1 MTGLEDLGDLWIHV
15 DEHVLFRFD
24 LVIALFHLR
33 LDPESEWVPHYR
45 KDHVSC
51 ELPGQ
56 LLDLL
61 LDREILVHTRI
72 LLGEGLHI
80 LDRQALELRDI
91 DVLDVRT
98 LDALLRPRLDIS
110 EMPDGDVFEGRQVHV
125 DL

>member
-15 DEHVLFRFD
+15 DEHVLFRLD
-24 LVIALFHLR
+24 LVIALLHLR

-45 KDHVSC
+45 IDDVGY

-61 LDREILVHTRI
+61 LDREVLVHTRI

-91 DVLDVRT
+91 DVLDVST

-110 EMPDGDVFEGRQVHV
+110 EMPDGDVLEGRQVHI